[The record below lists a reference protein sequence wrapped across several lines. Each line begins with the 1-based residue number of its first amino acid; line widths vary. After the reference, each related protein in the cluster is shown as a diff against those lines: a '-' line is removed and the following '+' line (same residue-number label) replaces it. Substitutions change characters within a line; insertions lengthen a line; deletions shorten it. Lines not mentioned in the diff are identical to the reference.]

1 MEELQIRKEMIRM
14 EIDEEIKNEINHV
27 ADVVVSNLKENSS
40 LLINIQIEPEY
51 SQYDVVF
58 TYNFNNL
65 GRHQRGILATD
76 LIISVI
82 GFGAFGFNT
91 HIHDTD
97 PGYYAEKL
105 GIHSNYLS
113 FLFNE
118 VRKKL
123 SKMK

>member
-40 LLINIQIEPEY
+40 LLMNIQIEPEY
-51 SQYDVVF
+51 SQYDVMF
-58 TYNFNNL
+58 TYSFNNL

>member
-1 MEELQIRKEMIRM
+1 MEELQIRKEMIKM

-40 LLINIQIEPEY
+40 LLMNIQIEPEY

-82 GFGAFGFNT
+82 GFGSFGFNT

>member
-40 LLINIQIEPEY
+40 LLMNIQIEPEY

-97 PGYYAEKL
+97 PGYYAKKL

>member
-1 MEELQIRKEMIRM
+1 M
-14 EIDEEIKNEINHV
+14 EIDEEIKNEIEHV
-27 ADVVVSNLKENSS
+27 ATVIVKNLKENSS

-51 SQYDVVF
+51 SQYDVLF
-58 TYNFNNL
+58 AYNFNNL
-65 GRHQRGILATD
+65 GRYQRGILATD

-118 VRKKL
+118 VRKKIHEENL
-123 SKMK
+123 

>member
-1 MEELQIRKEMIRM
+1 M
-14 EIDEEIKNEINHV
+14 EIDEEIKNEINRI
-27 ADVVVSNLKENSS
+27 ADLIVNNLKENSS
-40 LLINIQIEPEY
+40 LLINIQIKSEY
-51 SQYDVVF
+51 SQYDVMF

-65 GRHQRGILATD
+65 GHHQRGILATD

-91 HIHDTD
+91 HIYDTD
-97 PGYYAEKL
+97 PGYYTEKL

-118 VRKKL
+118 VRKRL
-123 SKMK
+123 SETK